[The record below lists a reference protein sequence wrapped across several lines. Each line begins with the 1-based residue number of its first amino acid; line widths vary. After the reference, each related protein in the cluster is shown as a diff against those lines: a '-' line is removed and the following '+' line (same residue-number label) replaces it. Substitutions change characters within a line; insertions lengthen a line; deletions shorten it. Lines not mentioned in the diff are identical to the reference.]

1 MKEFFVKYLPY
12 ITTALVVYFSPIA
25 GDLIFIGSLVM
36 FDWVTGILK
45 GIKTS
50 TFKSEIAI
58 RKLWVSVGY
67 LLGLMVVRSI
77 ELHYGLEN
85 ETIVKPVVAIITVAE
100 LQSLRE
106 NFKEL
111 IGVDILK
118 PVTNLFKKK

>member
-25 GDLIFIGSLVM
+25 GDLIFVGSLVM
-36 FDWVTGILK
+36 FDWVTGVLK

>member
-36 FDWVTGILK
+36 FDWVTGVLK